1 MTIVQVLH
9 PNYCFIPDPQR
20 NCTENYACHARLS
33 VIITYWHQ
41 EPPWTAFGSGFVYL
55 PRQRALA
62 MPLDCKLLIKLTY
75 RSATPVVCVDVNLI
89 NVIALMS
96 QSQQT
101 GA

>member
-20 NCTENYACHARLS
+20 NSTENYACHARLP

-41 EPPWTAFGSGFVYL
+41 EPWTAFGSGFVYL
-55 PRQRALA
+55 PGQRTLA
-62 MPLDCKLLIKLTY
+62 MLLDCKLLIKLTY
-75 RSATPVVCVDVNLI
+75 RSATAVVSVDVNLI